1 MNVFHRLVVA
11 ALIVAATTN
20 FVWFALT
27 YFVYLQTQS
36 VISTGIVGG
45 IYLVIVVLSGFWFG
59 SFVDRNKK
67 KHAMLISSLASL
79 AFFALGFIMY
89 QFAPADAFTSVAS
102 LYLWIFALLLLCG
115 VIAGLIYFIA
125 IPTLITQL
133 IPEDRRDKANGL
145 FSTATGIS
153 FGVNSVASGL
163 VLGFGGMFW
172 VLLGGIVFTVLGL
185 VYLAFI
191 PIPEQ
196 KPLEIQIQGQQSNG
210 VRGTIGLIKSVP
222 GLFAL
227 IFFST
232 FNNLLGGVFFALM
245 DAYGL
250 ELVSVQIWGI
260 LWGVLSPAY
269 IIGGLVIAK
278 RGLGK
283 NPLRTLF
290 LANIAIWINAVFFAI
305 QPSIIILSVGIA
317 IWLCL
322 FPVIQATEQTII
334 QKVVKQSH
342 QGRVFGFSRSL
353 EQSIAP
359 FVAFIIG
366 PIAQLIFIPF
376 MTTGAG
382 VELIGGWFGTGVGR
396 GIALVF
402 IISGIVGL
410 VVTLIAM
417 RSKAYKR
424 LAERYLE

>member
-1 MNVFHRLVVA
+1 MNVFHRLVVS
-11 ALIVAATTN
+11 ALIVAASTN

-36 VISTGIVGG
+36 VVSTGLVGG
-45 IYLVIVVLSGFWFG
+45 IYLVIIALSGFWFG

-67 KHAMLISSLASL
+67 KRAMFLSSLASL
-79 AFFALGFIMY
+79 VLFSVGFILY
-89 QFAPADAFTSVAS
+89 QFAPSDAFTSVTS
-102 LYLWIFALLLLCG
+102 LYLWVFALILLCG

-125 IPTLITQL
+125 IPTLITVL
-133 IPEDRRDKANGL
+133 IPEDKRDKANGL

-172 VLLGGIVFTVLGL
+172 VLVGGIAFTLLAIVFV
-185 VYLAFI
+185 AFI
-191 PIPEQ
+191 PIPEP
-196 KPLEIQIQGQQSNG
+196 KPLEIQMQGQEKIG
-210 VRGTIGLIKSVP
+210 VKGTIGLMKSIP

-227 IFFST
+227 IFFSM

-260 LWGVLSPAY
+260 LWGLLSPAY
-269 IIGGLVIAK
+269 ILGGLVIARK
-278 RGLGK
+278 GLGK

-290 LANIAIWINAVFFAI
+290 LANIVIWSNAVFFTI
-305 QPSIIILSVGIA
+305 QPSIILLSIGIA
-317 IWLCL
+317 VWLSL

-334 QKVVKQSH
+334 QKVVPQSH

-359 FVAFIIG
+359 LVAFFIG
-366 PIAQLIFIPF
+366 PIAQFIFIPF
-376 MTTGAG
+376 MTNGAG
-382 VELIGGWFGTGVGR
+382 AELIGGWFGVGEGR

-402 IISGIVGL
+402 ILAGIVGL
-410 VVTLIAM
+410 VITFIAM
-417 RSKAYKR
+417 RSNAYKR
-424 LAERYLE
+424 LAKRYLE

>member
-1 MNVFHRLVVA
+1 MNVFHHLVIA
-11 ALIVAATTN
+11 ALFVAATTN

-27 YFVYLQTQS
+27 YFVYLETQS
-36 VISTGIVGG
+36 VISTGAAAG

-59 SFVDRNKK
+59 SFVDRNLKK
-67 KHAMLISSLASL
+67 RAMIVSSLATL
-79 AFFALGFIMY
+79 AFFIAGLFVY
-89 QFAPADAFTSVAS
+89 QFAPAGAFNSVTS
-102 LYLWIFALLLLCG
+102 LYLWFFALLLLSG

-133 IPEDRRDKANGL
+133 IPENRRDKANGL

-153 FGVNSVASGL
+153 FGINSVASGL
-163 VLGFGGMFW
+163 VLGFGNMFW

-196 KPLEIQIQGQQSNG
+196 KSLEIQIQGQKKAG
-210 VRGTIGLIKSVP
+210 IRDTIGLIKSIP

-260 LWGVLSPAY
+260 LWGILSPAY
-269 IIGGLVIAK
+269 IIGGLVIARK
-278 RGLGK
+278 GLGK

-290 LANIAIWINAVFFAI
+290 LSNIAIWTNAAIFAI
-305 QPSIIILSVGIA
+305 QPSIFLLSAGIA
-317 IWLCL
+317 VWLFL

-334 QKVVKQSH
+334 QKVVTQNH

-359 FVAFIIG
+359 FVAFLIG
-366 PIAQLIFIPF
+366 PIAQLFFIPF
-376 MTTGAG
+376 MTTGGG
-382 VELIGGWFGTGVGR
+382 VMLIGEWFGTGAGR

-402 IISGIVGL
+402 IIAGILGL
-410 VVTLIAM
+410 VVTLVAM

-424 LAERYLE
+424 LAKKYME

>member
-67 KHAMLISSLASL
+67 KHAMLISSLVSL
-79 AFFALGFIMY
+79 AFFTIGFIVY

-185 VYLAFI
+185 VFLAFI

-196 KPLEIQIQGQQSNG
+196 KPLEIQTQGQQSNG

-382 VELIGGWFGTGVGR
+382 VELIGGWFGTGVDR

-402 IISGIVGL
+402 IISGIVGF